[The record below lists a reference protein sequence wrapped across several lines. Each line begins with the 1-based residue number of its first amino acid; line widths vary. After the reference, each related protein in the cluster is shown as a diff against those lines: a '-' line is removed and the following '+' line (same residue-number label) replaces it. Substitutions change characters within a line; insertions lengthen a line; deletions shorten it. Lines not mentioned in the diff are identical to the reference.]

1 MADSRRADGRRVR
14 RMGSA
19 VSPPGH
25 GGEDAVCFSISFAAC
40 ISPNQVKSSEISY
53 SAANMPT
60 PRNSVAAGSG
70 RIASAVPGGH
80 YVAPAQWGQRHQN
93 FGPMSANKTFTKV
106 HELTLPAPSLTRSLV
121 SLIRSKPVTEADLS
135 AAALYVLDAIANTCA
150 GRNSEPG
157 RTLTAWSNAGAGSN
171 TTPDTGKQAFLLGAL
186 THILET
192 DDLHRQSVVHP
203 GCVVVPPAW
212 VLASEH
218 DLDGRAFLTSV
229 LHGFEATTR
238 IGMAVGAEHYR
249 IWHNTA
255 TCGPFGSAMA
265 GAALLDLS
273 DAETTHAL
281 GNAGSQAAG
290 LWEFLETGAMTKHL
304 HAGHASEAGVR
315 AAELAKYG
323 FTGPPKILE
332 GEKGFFKATCPDA
345 DPSAVLADPDDP
357 WQLTTTSIKPWP
369 SCRHTHPAIDAAEAI
384 RAQVQNQGTPLSED
398 MIRSV
403 EVGVYQAALDVCD
416 RVDPTTDYEAKFSL
430 HHTVAAALLLDKV
443 DFEAFGEKA
452 RGELETARPKIRPR
466 LQEPFASA
474 YPNAWG
480 SSVTLE
486 LTSGEIFA
494 ETREHAKGDPEA
506 PLTRSEMIDKAHM
519 LLTHAGLSE
528 PNGFIEAILA
538 LPEGGLLPE
547 LPCVESV

>member
-1 MADSRRADGRRVR
+1 
-14 RMGSA
+14 
-19 VSPPGH
+19 
-25 GGEDAVCFSISFAAC
+25 
-40 ISPNQVKSSEISY
+40 
-53 SAANMPT
+53 
-60 PRNSVAAGSG
+60 
-70 RIASAVPGGH
+70 
-80 YVAPAQWGQRHQN
+80 
-93 FGPMSANKTFTKV
+93 MSANKTFTKV
-106 HELTLPAPSLTRSLV
+106 QELTLTAPSLTRSLV

-135 AAALYVLDAIANTCA
+135 TAALFVLDAIANTCA
-150 GRNSEPG
+150 GRNSDPG
-157 RTLTAWSNAGAGSN
+157 RALLAWHNGSSDTN
-171 TTPDTGKQAFLLGAL
+171 QKPDTGRQAFLLGAL

-212 VLASEH
+212 VLAAEH
-218 DLDGRAFLTSV
+218 RLDGHTFLTSV
-229 LHGFEATTR
+229 LQGFEATTR

-273 DAETTHAL
+273 DEEATHAL

-323 FTGPPKILE
+323 FTGPPTILE

-345 DPSAVLADPDDP
+345 NPSAVLADADAP
-357 WQLTTTSIKPWP
+357 WQLTITAIKPWP
-369 SCRHTHPAIDAAEAI
+369 SCRHTHPAIDAAETI
-384 RAQVQNQGTPLSED
+384 RTRLKSRGIRLTED
-398 MIRSV
+398 MIESV
-403 EVGVYQAALDVCD
+403 DVGVYQAALDVCD

-430 HHTVAAALLLDKV
+430 HHTVAGALLLDKV
-443 DFEAFGEKA
+443 DFEAFGEDA
-452 RGELETARPKIRPR
+452 RANLEAARPKIRPT
-466 LQEPFASA
+466 LQEPYASA

-480 SSVTLE
+480 SSVTLA

-494 ETREHAKGDPEA
+494 ENRDHAKGDAEA
-506 PLTRSEMIDKAHM
+506 PLTRDEMIDKAQM

-528 PNGFIEAILA
+528 PSGFIEAILA
-538 LPEGGLLPE
+538 LPKGGPLPA
-547 LPCVESV
+547 LPFLERG